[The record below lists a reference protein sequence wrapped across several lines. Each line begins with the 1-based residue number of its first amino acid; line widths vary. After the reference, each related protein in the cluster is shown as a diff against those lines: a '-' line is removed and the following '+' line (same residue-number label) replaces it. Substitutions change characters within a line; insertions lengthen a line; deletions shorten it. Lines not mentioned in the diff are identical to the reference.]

1 MMGKIAPGDEGAKVR
16 GNLIEPTM
24 TTPLPV
30 GVIGVGYLG
39 RFHAQKYAA
48 LPQVDLLGVADLS
61 QPRAQEVAQALNT
74 RSFSDY
80 RQLLPLVDAVSVAVP
95 TTQHFSVVRDC
106 LQQGCQV
113 LVEKPLSVT
122 VAQADELVRLARQ
135 QNLILM
141 VGHLERFNSAMEELK
156 KRVTRPRFIESHR
169 LSFYKERGTDVDV
182 VLDLMIHDLDH
193 VLSLVPAKVTEVRAA
208 GISVLT
214 DRIDLANA
222 RLEFADGCIA
232 NLTASR
238 MSFKSMRK
246 FRLFQPDAYLAVDF
260 EARELT
266 AASRKEGA
274 LGPIPGV
281 ALETRRFPQ
290 EDVLLKEIT
299 AFVQAIQEGTEPRV
313 SGEAGRD
320 ALYLALKINAAMR
333 KARG

>member
-1 MMGKIAPGDEGAKVR
+1 MTAPLK
-16 GNLIEPTM
+16 
-24 TTPLPV
+24 V

-39 RFHAQKYAA
+39 RFHAEKYAA
-48 LPQVDLLGVADLS
+48 LPEVELKGVADLS
-61 QPRAQEVAQALNT
+61 RPRAQEVARALNT
-74 RSFSDY
+74 QAFSAY
-80 RQLLPLVDAVSVAVP
+80 QQLLPLVDAVSVAVP
-95 TTQHFSVVRDC
+95 TTQHFAVVRDC
-106 LQQGCQV
+106 LKLGCQV

-122 VAQADELVRLARQ
+122 VAQAEELVRLARKHGR
-135 QNLILM
+135 ILM

-169 LSFYKERGTDVDV
+169 LAFYKERGTDVDV

-193 VLSLVPAKVTEVRAA
+193 VLSLVPAKVKEIRAA

-246 FRLFQPDAYLAVDF
+246 FRLFQPEAYLAVDF

-266 AASRKEGA
+266 AACKQEGA

-281 ALETRRFPQ
+281 ALETRRFPE

-299 AFVQAIQEGTEPRV
+299 AFVQAVQKGQEPPV

-320 ALYLALKINAAMR
+320 ALSLALKINKAMR

>member
-1 MMGKIAPGDEGAKVR
+1 MTAP
-16 GNLIEPTM
+16 LQ
-24 TTPLPV
+24 V

-39 RFHAQKYAA
+39 RFHAEKYAA
-48 LPQVDLLGVADLS
+48 LPGAELVGVADLDL
-61 QPRAQEVAQALNT
+61 QQAQEVARALNT
-74 RSFSDY
+74 RAFSDY
-80 RQLLPLVDAVSVAVP
+80 RRLLPLVEAVSVAVP
-95 TTQHFSVVRDC
+95 TTAHFEVVQDA
-106 LQQGCQV
+106 LQQGCKV

-122 VAQADELVRLARQ
+122 VAEADALVSLARQ
-135 QNLILM
+135 RHLILM

-156 KRVTRPRFIESHR
+156 KRVSRPRFIESHR

-193 VLSLVPAKVTEVRAA
+193 VLNLVPAPVKEIRAA

-222 RLEFADGCIA
+222 RLEFGDGCIA

-246 FRLFQPDAYLAVDF
+246 FRLFHPQGYLAVDF

-266 AASRKEGA
+266 AAFRQEDA
-274 LGPIPGV
+274 PGPIPGV
-281 ALETRRFPQ
+281 GLETKRFPP

-299 AFVQAIQEGTEPRV
+299 AFVQAVQKKEEPPV
-313 SGEAGRD
+313 SGEDGRD
-320 ALYLALKINAAMR
+320 ALNLALEINAAMK